1 MEYINAN
8 GGVMG
13 RAIELVY
20 EDDQGAEAA
29 ATNAFQKITSEYDL
43 AAICLNKYS
52 SVVLAM
58 EQFVADEGIPP
69 SAAAAPFVWKLPRP
83 TTSSPLVRATP
94 APGRHHQGN
103 YCAELGMTKVA
114 IIHAPD
120 ALGTGMTPVVKE
132 VLEGHGIEVVSEQQF
147 SADEK
152 NFAPYIAKI
161 VDSGCDGIIALPSS
175 RKLP

>member
-58 EQFVADEGIPP
+58 EQFVADEGIPAICCGSSP
-69 SAAAAPFVWKLPRP
+69 IVWKLPRP

-94 APGRHHQGN
+94 AP
-103 YCAELGMTKVA
+103 AS
-114 IIHAPD
+114 P
-120 ALGTGMTPVVKE
+120 
-132 VLEGHGIEVVSEQQF
+132 
-147 SADEK
+147 SAT
-152 NFAPYIAKI
+152 I
-161 VDSGCDGIIALPSS
+161 VQSLA
-175 RKLP
+175 